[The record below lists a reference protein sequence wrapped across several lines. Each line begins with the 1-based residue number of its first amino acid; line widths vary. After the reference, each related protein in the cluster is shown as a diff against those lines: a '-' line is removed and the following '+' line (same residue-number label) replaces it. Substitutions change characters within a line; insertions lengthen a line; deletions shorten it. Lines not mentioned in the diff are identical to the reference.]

1 MELLDLICK
10 YWQVI
15 VALFGIVY
23 TFMTLKIQNS
33 EQERRICV
41 LEKKV
46 DEMNPVLIDIRT
58 KLASIEATLKMLTR
72 DK

>member
-1 MELLDLICK
+1 MELLDAICK

-41 LEKKV
+41 LEKKI

>member
-1 MELLDLICK
+1 MELLDLILK
-10 YWQVI
+10 YWQII
-15 VALFGIVY
+15 VAFIGIVY
-23 TFMTLKIQNS
+23 TFITFKVQN
-33 EQERRICV
+33 EDQERRLKC

-46 DEMNPVLIDIRT
+46 DDMNPVLIDIRT

>member
-15 VALFGIVY
+15 TAFVGIVY
-23 TFMTLKIQNS
+23 TFITFKVQNT
-33 EQERRICV
+33 EQERRLCV

>member
-10 YWQVI
+10 YWQI
-15 VALFGIVY
+15 ITAFIGIVY
-23 TFMTLKIQNS
+23 TFITFKVQN
-33 EQERRICV
+33 EDQERRLKC

-46 DEMNPVLIDIRT
+46 DDMNPVLIDIRT

>member
-15 VALFGIVY
+15 TAFIGIVY
-23 TFMTLKIQNS
+23 TFITFKVQNT
-33 EQERRICV
+33 EQERRLCI

-46 DEMNPVLIDIRT
+46 DEMNPILVDIRT

>member
-15 VALFGIVY
+15 TAFIGIVY
-23 TFMTLKIQNS
+23 TFITFKVQN
-33 EQERRICV
+33 EDQERRIEC

-46 DEMNPVLIDIRT
+46 EDMNPVLIDIRT